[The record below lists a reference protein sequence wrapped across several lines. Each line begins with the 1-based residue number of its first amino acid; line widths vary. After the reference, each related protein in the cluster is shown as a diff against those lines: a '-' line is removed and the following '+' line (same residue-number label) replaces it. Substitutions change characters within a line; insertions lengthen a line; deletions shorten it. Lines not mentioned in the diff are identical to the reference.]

1 MANKSKKKQTRMIAK
16 GKKPTPKAA
25 MRKSRGTGLT
35 IVLVL
40 MAIHGIIAGAAYLA
54 LYKEPSTITMT
65 THITRLALMGL
76 HMLANVVAA
85 VGIWFWKKWALY
97 IYAAS
102 TVVALVLVLI
112 SGIWYGAFYV
122 VLPLAIVGWLL
133 RTKWDYFD

>member
-25 MRKSRGTGLT
+25 LRKSRGTGLT

-40 MAIHGIIAGAAYLA
+40 MALHGIIAGAAYLA
-54 LYKEPSTITMT
+54 YYNQPTPIPNELKI
-65 THITRLALMGL
+65 ALTVV
-76 HMLANVVAA
+76 HMFANVVAA

-97 IYAAS
+97 LYAAS
-102 TVVALVLVLI
+102 TVLAAILVIVT
-112 SGIWYGAFYV
+112 GIPLAAFYAI
-122 VLPLAIVGWLL
+122 LPAAIVGWLL

>member
-25 MRKSRGTGLT
+25 LRKSRGIGLT

-40 MAIHGIIAGAAYLA
+40 MAVHGIIVGAAYLA
-54 LYKEPSTITMT
+54 LYKEPTTITLT
-65 THITRLALMGL
+65 NHVTRLALMGL
-76 HMLANVVAA
+76 HMFANVVAA

-97 IYAAS
+97 VYAAS

-112 SGIWYGAFYV
+112 TGIWYGAFYV
-122 VLPLAIVGWLL
+122 ILPVAVVGWLL
-133 RTKWDYFD
+133 RTKWEYFD

>member
-16 GKKPTPKAA
+16 GKKPAPKAA

-40 MAIHGIIAGAAYLA
+40 MAVHGIIAGAAYLA

-97 IYAAS
+97 VYAAS
-102 TVVALVLVLI
+102 TVVALVVVLI
-112 SGIWYGAFYV
+112 SGIWYCAFYV